1 MILVFSRDSLMF
13 GVISLKRYSGEL
25 NGSITDLTVL
35 DPPVR
40 LVGES
45 SSLQTV
51 SSGILMSIDF

>member
-1 MILVFSRDSLMF
+1 MF

-25 NGSITDLTVL
+25 NGSITDRTVL

-40 LVGES
+40 LVGEY

-51 SSGILMSIDF
+51 SSGILMSIDC

>member
-1 MILVFSRDSLMF
+1 MF

-25 NGSITDLTVL
+25 NDSITDRTVL

-45 SSLQTV
+45 SSLHTV
-51 SSGILMSIDF
+51 SSGILMSIDC